1 MPQTNQIL
9 KVMTFESVVV
19 ENRKWLAS
27 REILTEIL
35 KSKHILYAFPEP
47 KQNRE
52 KPKDSPL

>member
-9 KVMTFESVVV
+9 KVMTFESVIV

-47 KQNRE
+47 K
-52 KPKDSPL
+52 

>member
-27 REILTEIL
+27 REILTKIL

-47 KQNRE
+47 K
-52 KPKDSPL
+52 